1 MIGGLSNGELIPAI
15 ETTYYELLAVLQT
28 SIPGGFWRR
37 EPDMIIYYSGA
48 QVPLLNGVLG
58 PRFTVENM
66 SRRFETAMSHFKSKR
81 MPMRWLLGPSS
92 SPPDLG
98 ELLSSQGLKQ
108 GWAIP
113 GMALDLRTVEREPLP
128 KGLEIQQATDM
139 GSLRACGDTLAE
151 GFELRDEIGKGVSD
165 AVVSYGMSPTRRW
178 FIGFLNGKAVTVS
191 LLILHDDFAGIYC
204 VATVPEARGKGL
216 GRAITSEPLMAAK
229 VEGYDVAVLEASSM
243 GFPVYKRI
251 GFRQLCEF
259 RTYTWS
265 P

>member
-1 MIGGLSNGELIPAI
+1 MKRGLSNRELIPAI

-37 EPDMIIYYSGA
+37 ESDMIIYYSGLP
-48 QVPLLNGVLG
+48 VPLLNGILG
-58 PRFTVENM
+58 PRFAAENM
-66 SRRFETAMSHFKSKR
+66 SRKVESAMSHFRSMR

-92 SPPDLG
+92 SPQDLG

-113 GMALDLRTVEREPLP
+113 GMVLDLESVNREPLP
-128 KGLEIQQATDM
+128 KGFEIQQVADR

-151 GFELRDEIGKGVSD
+151 GFELRNEIGKGVSD

-178 FIGFLNGKAVTVS
+178 FLGLLNGKAVTVS
-191 LLILHDDFAGIYC
+191 LLVLHDEFAGIYC
-204 VATVPEARGKGL
+204 VATVPEARGRGL
-216 GRAITSEPLMAAK
+216 GYAITREPLMAARTD
-229 VEGYDVAVLEASSM
+229 GYSIAVLEASRM

-251 GFRQLCEF
+251 GFKQLFEF
-259 RTYTWS
+259 KTYTWS